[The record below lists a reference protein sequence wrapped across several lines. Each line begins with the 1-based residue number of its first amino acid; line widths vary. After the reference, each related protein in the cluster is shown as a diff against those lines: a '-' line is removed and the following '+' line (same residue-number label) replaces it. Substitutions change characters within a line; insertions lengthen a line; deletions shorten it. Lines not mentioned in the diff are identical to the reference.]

1 MAPARAGPKFTGY
14 LAPGAL
20 DILKVLTPAPVEGDT
35 RYETD
40 RLVFKETRAWEG
52 SARWQMA
59 SEDALAS
66 LADQL
71 RHFSCSVGV
80 EMNPANAPKIMNVA
94 QRATRD
100 SGYQMNLAKEHF
112 QRKRP
117 FWIDKGDICRP
128 REELGDTFD
137 YPSGHATAGWTWALV
152 LAQVAPDRASQ
163 ILARGRAIGESRVVC
178 GVHNASAVEGGRYV
192 ADAVMALTSS
202 NAEFRADVDA
212 ARGELESLRK
222 SGAKPEPARCEREA
236 ALVALPITGKERS
249 ISLNGRRPMISNE
262 AVKARTGKD
271 WDTWFKVLDRA
282 GAQKLGPRGDR
293 RAADEEARRAGVVG
307 AMRDGGVRARPR
319 AA

>member
-1 MAPARAGPKFTGY
+1 MHHTAIANPKRSFVIGRGRAVGLALAAGLLGASLAASAQQAGSAPRPASTAAPATSVQSAPVQSMAPPAPGPKFTGY

-66 LADQL
+66 PADQL

-128 REELGDTFD
+128 RAELGDTFD

-236 ALVALPITGKERS
+236 ALVALPITGRERS
-249 ISLNGRRPMISNE
+249 SR
-262 AVKARTGKD
+262 
-271 WDTWFKVLDRA
+271 
-282 GAQKLGPRGDR
+282 
-293 RAADEEARRAGVVG
+293 
-307 AMRDGGVRARPR
+307 
-319 AA
+319 